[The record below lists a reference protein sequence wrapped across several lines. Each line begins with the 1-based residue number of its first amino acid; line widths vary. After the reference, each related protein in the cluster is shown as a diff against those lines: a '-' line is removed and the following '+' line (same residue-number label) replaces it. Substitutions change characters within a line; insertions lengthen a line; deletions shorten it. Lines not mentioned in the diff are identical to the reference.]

1 MRLKHLSILNYK
13 NLQQVELEFSPKIN
27 CFLGLNGMGKTN
39 LLDAIYYLSFCK
51 STIHSY
57 DTQNV
62 LHGENFFM
70 IQGQYFSE
78 EEIEEEV
85 YCGYKLRQSKQFKR
99 NKKAYTRLS
108 DHIGM
113 IPLIMISPADWVLI
127 GGGSA
132 ERRKFMNVVISQ
144 YDKEY
149 LEALIHYNKALQ
161 QRNVLLKQQIRDSEL
176 YEMWEEKMVTT
187 ATLIYQRR
195 LQFVE
200 EFIPIFQRYYKYI
213 AEENEQVAL
222 KYESDLILDG
232 FSELLVANRA
242 KDSIIGYTS
251 KGIHKDDLL
260 MQLGD
265 YEMKR
270 EGSQGQNKTYLIA
283 LKLAQFDFLKRI
295 GRQTTPI
302 LLLDDVF
309 DKLDAKRVKQIVQL
323 VADENFGQ
331 IFMTDTNRDH
341 LHRILAD
348 SDLQYQLFNVHE
360 GVVTNMDEHEA

>member
-1 MRLKHLSILNYK
+1 MRLEHLSILNYK
-13 NLQQVELEFSPKIN
+13 NLQQIELEFAPKIN

-62 LHGENFFM
+62 LHGEKYFM
-70 IQGQYFSE
+70 LQGNYLTDAGRKEGIS
-78 EEIEEEV
+78 
-85 YCGYKLRQSKQFKR
+85 CGYKLRQGKQFKR
-99 NKKAYTRLS
+99 NKKEYSRLS

-132 ERRKFMNVVISQ
+132 ERRKFMDIVISQ
-144 YDKEY
+144 YDKSY
-149 LEALIHYNKALQ
+149 LEALIRYNKALQ
-161 QRNVLLKQQIRDSEL
+161 QRNMLLKQQINDADL
-176 YEMWEEKMVTT
+176 YLMWEDKMVVSGK
-187 ATLIYQRR
+187 LIYEKRKT
-195 LQFVE
+195 FIK
-200 EFIPIFQRYYKYI
+200 EFIPIFQRYYSYI
-213 AEENEQVAL
+213 TQDCEHVAL
-222 KYESDLILDG
+222 EYQSDILTDD
-232 FSELLVANRA
+232 FSEILRTSRA
-242 KDSIIGYTS
+242 KDRIIGYS
-251 KGIHKDDLL
+251 LKGIHKDDLR
-260 MQLGD
+260 MHLGE

-295 GRQTTPI
+295 GRNTTPI

-309 DKLDAKRVKQIVQL
+309 DKLDAERVKQIVQL
-323 VADENFGQ
+323 VAEDNFGQ

-341 LHRILAD
+341 LQEILAN
-348 SDLQYQLFNVHE
+348 SGLEYRLFDVKNGEINHIE
-360 GVVTNMDEHEA
+360 KK